1 MTDPTG
7 RCFISYRRARAD
19 DAELL
24 VHALHDHGIPTWQD
38 RSNLRFENTEDEI
51 RRVLA
56 NPNTS
61 SAVMLITQEV
71 AESAFIRNVEVP
83 DIMRRTENQDGF
95 FLLAVPIGLDYKT
108 AAEAVESSRV
118 AHDILVRKMRQV
130 LDSPLTEGSAAQI
143 ARDVLEQRLAAIHR
157 SLPRDEPLRLGF
169 YAFPGT
175 KAPVVPGVAL
185 TVDWSSHFP
194 RRECP
199 PETWNTVL
207 LPALQAVANTI
218 RTQAPP
224 RPVEAFGLA
233 VLPAAAALGRA
244 FSATSGLRLRWRQTH
259 HDTGEQ
265 LWSLEAPHE
274 PSGFEY
280 RLTSHEV
287 DKRDLAVLVSVT
299 QDVEPAFSA
308 FRSSLPPLR
317 AILRIRKPGGLSHLI
332 RSPGA
337 ARDVADVVREG
348 LIQARQQYGS
358 LGTIHLFMA
367 VPVGIAVLIGQNLN
381 TFGSV
386 QTYEHLPTDG
396 DRYCPAARLS
406 LV

>member
-1 MTDPTG
+1 
-7 RCFISYRRARAD
+7 R
-19 DAELL
+19 
-24 VHALHDHGIPTWQD
+24 
-38 RSNLRFENTEDEI
+38 
-51 RRVLA
+51 
-56 NPNTS
+56 
-61 SAVMLITQEV
+61 
-71 AESAFIRNVEVP
+71 
-83 DIMRRTENQDGF
+83 
-95 FLLAVPIGLDYKT
+95 GLP
-108 AAEAVESSRV
+108 RV

-169 YAFPGT
+169 YAFPET

-194 RRECP
+194 SRESRECP

-207 LPALQAVANTI
+207 LPALQAVANAI
-218 RTQAPP
+218 RTQAIQSV
-224 RPVEAFGLA
+224 VEAFGLV

-265 LWSLEAPHE
+265 LWSLEAPRE

-299 QDVEPAFSA
+299 QDVEPAFAA

-317 AILRIRKPGGLSHLI
+317 AILRIRKPDGFSHLI

-337 ARDVADVVREG
+337 ARDVAEVVRAG
-348 LIQARQQYGS
+348 LIDARQQYGN

-367 VPVGIAVLIGQNLN
+367 VPVGIAVVIGQGIS
-381 TFGSV
+381 TSGSA
-386 QTYEHLPTDG
+386 QTYQHLPADG
-396 DRYCPAARLS
+396 DRYCPAARL
-406 LV
+406 